1 MVAGEECPTL
11 RPTREQFSKPFA
23 DYIEAAFKKYPGVA
37 MVKVVPPR
45 GWRPRSRPFPA
56 LATVPIETPIKQH
69 CFGTRGAYRCYLVE
83 QKGLNAAEFRD
94 AAATR
99 DVEAPH
105 RRPARGTAAASPST
119 AFTASGPGEDGEAG
133 RDTAHV
139 ERAFWSAITLNPPLY
154 GADTPAS
161 FFDTRVPW
169 GWNLRDLGDM
179 LKRPDV
185 RPFTLFSLAIACR
198 RRRGG
203 RTARSPPHRPFPL
216 ATHVRKPFHIPL
228 LTFLHPLRRPQT
240 PKPSQILLK
249 NPQTTGAPHTGRH
262 DAHDLLRHV
271 ALLLLLA
278 RGGRGPDVHQLPALW
293 RAQGAR
299 PPERV

>member
-83 QKGLNAAEFRD
+83 QKALTAAEFRD

-105 RRPARGTAAASPST
+105 RRPARGTTAASPST

-185 RPFTLFSLAIACR
+185 RPFTLFFPCDCLPPLAR
-198 RRRGG
+198 R
-203 RTARSPPHRPFPL
+203 PHRTFPS
-216 ATHVRKPFHIPL
+216 IP
-228 LTFLHPLRRPQT
+228 PPSARNPRPQT
-240 PKPSQILLK
+240 LPHPSTHLSPSAPPPSNPKTLS
-249 NPQTTGAPHTGRH
+249 NPPKKPPNNRCPTY
-262 DAHDLLRHV
+262 
-271 ALLLLLA
+271 
-278 RGGRGPDVHQLPALW
+278 
-293 RAQGAR
+293 RASRR
-299 PPERV
+299 P